1 MTTEPGQEKAGKSA
15 YTRYREAW
23 AILSPTQ
30 KARVMLKQ
38 RWEHRPGLGIFE
50 EWPSLFDPNREQ
62 DENELKACRELI
74 AERPDMFPAERGGKH

>member
-38 RWEHRPGLGIFE
+38 RWEHRPGLGIYKQE
-50 EWPSLFDPNREQ
+50 VGS
-62 DENELKACRELI
+62 
-74 AERPDMFPAERGGKH
+74 G